1 MNDAEGQALL
11 WDSGA
16 LLEGHFLLSSG
27 LHSNAY
33 VEKFRILE
41 NPRLTERLAVEIASK
56 FRDKK
61 VDLVAGALTGG
72 VLVAHEVARALGC
85 RFVFPERISGH
96 MELRRGFRIRPGAQ
110 VLVVEDVLTTGTSI
124 KEVISLLRENKGD
137 VVGAACLVQRGE
149 PDLDIPLFAVIKLT
163 LETYPADRCPLCA
176 RGTPIEKRGSREN
189 QIPTSK

>member
-1 MNDAEGQALL
+1 MNDAEGRALL
-11 WDSGA
+11 RDSGA

-41 NPRLTERLAVEIASK
+41 NPRLTERLAAEIAAE

-72 VLVAHEVARALGC
+72 ILVAHEAARALGC
-85 RFVFPERISGH
+85 RFLFPERISGH
-96 MELRRGFRIRPGAQ
+96 MELRRGFRVDPGARL
-110 VLVVEDVLTTGTSI
+110 LVVEDVLTTGTSI
-124 KEVISLLRENKGD
+124 KEVINLLHEKQGD

-149 PDLDIPLFAVIKLT
+149 PDLDIPLFAVIRLI
-163 LETYPADRCPLCA
+163 LETYPADRCPLCT
-176 RGTPIEKRGSREN
+176 RGIPLEKRGSR
-189 QIPTSK
+189 QHKLLS

>member
-11 WDSGA
+11 RDSGA

-41 NPRLTERLAVEIASK
+41 NPRLTERLAAEIAAK

-85 RFVFPERISGH
+85 RFLFPERISGR
-96 MELRRGFRIRPGAQ
+96 MELRRGFRIDPGAR
-110 VLVVEDVLTTGTSI
+110 VLVAEDVLTTGTST
-124 KEVISLLRENKGD
+124 KEVISLLREKQGD
-137 VVGAACLVQRGE
+137 VMGAACLVQRGE
-149 PDLDIPLFAVIKLT
+149 PDLDVPLFAVMRLT
-163 LETYPADRCPLCA
+163 LETYSADHCPLCI
-176 RGTPIEKRGSREN
+176 GGIPLEKRGSR
-189 QIPTSK
+189 